1 MKPRL
6 PKILED
12 ELPADVLHYM
22 YQFVPHM
29 KKVKTPQTS
38 PQLEKD
44 LRKIQSTVLKGK
56 NAMYLKDLDD
66 FVLD

>member
-6 PKILED
+6 PKEIEA
-12 ELPADVLHYM
+12 ELPATVLHHIYE
-22 YQFVPHM
+22 FVPHM
-29 KKVKTPQTS
+29 RKVKTPQLS

-44 LRKIQSTVLKGK
+44 LRKIQSATLKGK
-56 NAMYLKDLDD
+56 CGMYMKDLED